1 MCRKLLVLV
10 FVISIFGQ
18 AKLSWSE
25 NYTFRYTRWGMTAE
39 EVIASES
46 MLDPIQKSEHI
57 IKYKTQVLGK
67 NVELVYLF
75 FQNQLTG
82 SSYQLDENYLNSKH
96 FITSYRKF
104 KSALTRKYGPAKVE
118 QTNWQNDAL
127 RNISSKK
134 GLALSL
140 GHVEYFSSWE
150 TPSTTI
156 SCSLKEDNYYILS
169 SVIYRSK
176 EFSVLQ
182 QESKKEDELDPL

>member
-10 FVISIFGQ
+10 FVVSILGQ

-25 NYTFRYTRWGMTAE
+25 HYTFRYTRWGMTAE

-46 MLDPIQKSEHI
+46 GLDPIEKNENMV
-57 IKYKTQVLGK
+57 KYKTKVLGN

-82 SSYQLDENYLNSKH
+82 SSYQIDENYLNPKH
-96 FITSYRKF
+96 FMTSYRQF
-104 KSALTRKYGPAKVE
+104 QAALTRKYGPAKVE

-140 GHVEYFSSWE
+140 GHVEYLSSWE

-156 SCSLKEDNYYILS
+156 SCSLKEENYYILS